1 MKRLVLLVGLVALGA
16 QLLLVRSAGA
26 QGAVERLAQG
36 RGVPDE
42 PPSIQTSVPPVLTLD
57 DAIRLALERS
67 EQLVAARA
75 GTDRARAGQRLARSE
90 RFPQVFGSASYDRT
104 LASEF
109 KGLFSGGGEPG
120 CDPFTLRPD
129 APLEARVGELERA
142 VDCGAVGGG
151 GFSDSSFE
159 DLPFGREHTYRVGV
173 AVTQSLYTGG
183 RIAAQRR
190 LASIE
195 REAADLAVDSA
206 RAQAVLDVTQAFYD
220 AALSDRL
227 VEIAEAA
234 LFQAE
239 STLARVTLGREAG
252 RQPEFDRL
260 RAQVD
265 RDNQRPAV
273 IRARSQQTLAY
284 LRLRQ
289 ILELAAGQ
297 PMTVAANLDD
307 PALPPPASFASTL
320 AALAPELDPA
330 SIDARA
336 AVRQVAASVRA
347 GEQAVRIASAQRQP
361 TVSASSQWL
370 RVGYPSNLWPN
381 ANYRTNWTVGVS
393 VQVPLFTGGR
403 LEASR
408 AAARADLTRA
418 GAQLKLAREYAWL
431 DGQAALEAISTARAA
446 WEATAGTVQQAERAY
461 EIAELRYR
469 EGISTQL
476 ELSDARLLLQQAQ
489 ANRAV
494 AARDYQV
501 ARARLALLPDLPLA
515 SPSSSSASGTA
526 AGSAGAGMAMAGST
540 TSR

>member
-1 MKRLVLLVGLVALGA
+1 MKRLLLLIGLVALCA
-16 QLLLVRSAGA
+16 QPLSVRSASAQAAAGLQAPGRDALEAPA
-26 QGAVERLAQG
+26 QGQSD
-36 RGVPDE
+36 VPAA
-42 PPSIQTSVPPVLTLD
+42 LTLD

-67 EQLVAARA
+67 EQVAAARA
-75 GTDRARAGQRLARSE
+75 GTDRAHAGQRLALSE
-90 RFPQVFGSASYDRT
+90 RFPQVFASASYDRT

-109 KGLFSGGGEPG
+109 QGLFSGGGSK
-120 CDPFTLRPD
+120 CDPFTLRPE
-129 APLEARVGELERA
+129 APLDARVGELERA
-142 VDCGAVGGG
+142 VDCGAIGG
-151 GFSDSSFE
+151 GFSNSSFG
-159 DLPFGREHTYRVGV
+159 DLPFGRENTYRIGL

-195 REAADLAVDSA
+195 AEASGLAVESA
-206 RAQAVLDVTQAFYD
+206 RAQAILDVTQAFYD

-227 VEIAEAA
+227 VGIAEAA

-297 PMTVAANLDD
+297 PMTVTANLDD
-307 PALPPPASFASTL
+307 PALPPPSWFAPSL
-320 AALAPELDPA
+320 AAIASELDPA
-330 SIDARA
+330 SIDARTS
-336 AVRQVAASVRA
+336 VRQVGAAVRA
-347 GEQAVRIASAQRQP
+347 GEQAVRIAASQRRP
-361 TVSASSQWL
+361 TASASSQWV
-370 RVGYPSNLWPN
+370 RVGYPSGLWPN

-403 LEASR
+403 TGANR
-408 AAARADLTRA
+408 AAAEADLARA

-431 DGQAALEAISTARAA
+431 DGQAALEAVSTARAA
-446 WEATAGTVQQAERAY
+446 WEATAGTIQQAERAY

-515 SPSSSSASGTA
+515 SPSSSQASGASA
-526 AGSAGAGMAMAGST
+526 AAAGAGMTMAGST

>member
-1 MKRLVLLVGLVALGA
+1 MKRLVFLVGLVALGA
-16 QLLLVRSAGA
+16 QLLSVRSAGA
-26 QGAVERLAQG
+26 QGAVERPAQG
-36 RGVPDE
+36 RGVPAE
-42 PPSIQTSVPPVLTLD
+42 PPSSQAGVPPVLTLD
-57 DAIRLALERS
+57 DAIRLALDRS

-90 RFPQVFGSASYDRT
+90 RFPQVYGSASYDRT

-109 KGLFSGGGEPG
+109 KGLFSGDGGSG

-142 VDCGAVGGG
+142 VDCGAVGG

-206 RAQAVLDVTQAFYD
+206 RAQAILDVTQAFYD

-227 VEIAEAA
+227 VEIAEAS

-239 STLARVTLGREAG
+239 STLGRVTLGREAG

-289 ILELAAGQ
+289 ILELAAGP

-307 PALPPPASFASTL
+307 PVLPPPSSFASKL
-320 AALAPELDPA
+320 AALGPELDPA

-336 AVRQVAASVRA
+336 GVRQLAASVRA

-403 LEASR
+403 LEAGR

-515 SPSSSSASGTA
+515 SPASSSASGA
-526 AGSAGAGMAMAGST
+526 PAGSAGAGMTTAGST